1 MRPQRGPV
9 LAFLS
14 VTWIATGLGW
24 AAAGQVAPGPRG
36 LSVRLT
42 DHVHRVHPHM
52 LLTYT
57 AALAN
62 SGPATVRATLR
73 VKPPP
78 EGALAGRHRTK
89 TWHVKVRPGHTV
101 RRHVKVRIH
110 RLPLDATRVTTRVK
124 VVLGRHPG
132 APVLRTRD
140 ADAVRVRA
148 AAKAAE
154 AVRAAPPAP
163 VGSSGWGFTDTLW
176 VGIPAAALAVIVLA
190 FAAVRDPRE
199 RRSTGTPSRG

>member
-1 MRPQRGPV
+1 M

-14 VTWIATGLGW
+14 ITWIATGLGW
-24 AAAGQVAPGPRG
+24 AAVGQAAPGPRG
-36 LSVRLT
+36 LSIRLT

-62 SGPATVRATLR
+62 SGPVTVRATLR

-78 EGALAGRHRTK
+78 EGVLTGRHRTG
-89 TWHVKVRPGHTV
+89 TWHVKVRPGRTV
-101 RRHVKVRIH
+101 RRQVKMRIH
-110 RLPLDATRVTTRVK
+110 RLPLDATRVTTRAK

-132 APVLRTRD
+132 APVLRTKD

-148 AAKAAE
+148 ATKAAE
-154 AVRAAPPAP
+154 AVRAAPSGPAAGP
-163 VGSSGWGFTDTLW
+163 GWGFVDTLW
-176 VGIPAAALAVIVLA
+176 VGIPAAVLAVIVLA
-190 FAAVRDPRE
+190 LAVVRDPRE
-199 RRSTGTPSRG
+199 RRSAGTPSGD